1 MPDYYEILGVDRTA
15 SAEDIKRAFRRLAR
29 EHHPDVKKHDPQ
41 AEEHFKAINEAYRV
55 LSDPERR
62 AQYDRFGTAEPMPGL
77 GDIGRGFGPFD
88 SLFDMFFGGRPGRID
103 RHAPERGSDLRVDLA
118 LTLEEAA
125 GGVEKTIDVRRLDT
139 CPTCFGT
146 GAERGSSPE
155 RCPTCGG
162 AGEVRYA
169 QRTIFGSFT
178 QIGTCPDC
186 GGTGEVVRHR
196 CPDCR
201 GSGKVDVSRQ
211 LSVKVPAGVDDGT
224 RLRLAG
230 EGEAGSRGG
239 ERGDLY
245 VFIHL
250 APHPV
255 FERRGADLYCTVP
268 VSMVQAALGDDI
280 SVPTLEGAETHALP
294 PGTQP
299 GTVLTLR
306 GKGMPTMRGGFGSLH
321 VTIDVRIATRLTP
334 EQQRLLRDFAASAG
348 ETPKPR
354 PSRKKLSDKV
364 RDLLQ

>member
-1 MPDYYEILGVDRTA
+1 MPDYYDILGVDRTA
-15 SAEDIKRAFRRLAR
+15 SADEIKRAFRRLAR

-41 AEEHFKAINEAYRV
+41 AEERFKGINEAYRV

-62 AQYDRFGTAEPMPGL
+62 AHYDRFGTAEPAAGM
-77 GDIGRGFGPFD
+77 GDVGRGFGPFD
-88 SLFDMFFGGRPGRID
+88 SLFDMFFGGRPGRPD
-103 RHAPERGSDLRVDLA
+103 RHAPERGADLRLDLR

-125 GGVEKTIDVRRLDT
+125 GGVEKTIDVRRLET
-139 CPTCFGT
+139 CSTCFGT
-146 GAERGSSPE
+146 GAARGSSPE

-169 QRTIFGSFT
+169 QRTVFGSFT

-186 GGTGEVVRHR
+186 EGTGELIRHR
-196 CPDCR
+196 CADCR
-201 GSGKVDVSRQ
+201 GSGKMEVARHIT
-211 LSVKVPAGVDDGT
+211 VKVPAGVDDGT

-239 ERGDLY
+239 DRGDLY

-255 FERRGADLYCTVP
+255 FERRGADLFCTVP
-268 VSMVQAALGDDI
+268 VSMAQAALGDEI
-280 SVPTLEGAETHALP
+280 TVPTLEGSERQTVPA
-294 PGTQP
+294 GTQP

-321 VTIDVRIATRLTP
+321 VTIDVQIPTRLTA
-334 EQQRLLRDFAASAG
+334 EQQRLLLDFAASRD
-348 ETPKPR
+348 EKIKPQTK
-354 PSRKKLSDKV
+354 KKLTEKMKEF
-364 RDLLQ
+364 LQ

>member
-1 MPDYYEILGVDRTA
+1 MPDYYDILGVDRAA
-15 SAEDIKRAFRRLAR
+15 SAEEIKRAFRRLAR

-41 AEEHFKAINEAYRV
+41 AEERFKGINEAYRV

-62 AQYDRFGTAEPMPGL
+62 AHYDRFGTAEPVPGL
-77 GDIGRGFGPFD
+77 GDFGRGVGPFD
-88 SLFDMFFGGRPGRID
+88 SLFDMFFGGRATRVD
-103 RHAPERGSDLRVDLA
+103 RSAPERGSDLRVDVA

-125 GGVEKTIDVRRLDT
+125 GGAEKTIDVRRLET
-139 CPTCFGT
+139 CSACFGT

-169 QRTIFGSFT
+169 QRTVFGNFT

-186 GGTGEVVRHR
+186 GGAGEIIRR
-196 CPDCR
+196 PCAECR
-201 GSGKVDVSRQ
+201 GTGKVEVPRR
-211 LSVKVPAGVDDGT
+211 LNVNVPAGVDDGT

-250 APHPV
+250 VPHPV

-268 VSMVQAALGDDI
+268 VSMVQAALGDQI
-280 SVPTLEGAETHALP
+280 AVPTLDGAESYALP
-294 PGTQP
+294 AGTQP

-321 VTIDVRIATRLTP
+321 VTVDVRMPTRLTA
-334 EQQRLLRDFAASAG
+334 EQQRLLRDFAASSG
-348 ETPKPR
+348 ETIKPR
-354 PSRKKLSDKV
+354 TKKKLSDKV